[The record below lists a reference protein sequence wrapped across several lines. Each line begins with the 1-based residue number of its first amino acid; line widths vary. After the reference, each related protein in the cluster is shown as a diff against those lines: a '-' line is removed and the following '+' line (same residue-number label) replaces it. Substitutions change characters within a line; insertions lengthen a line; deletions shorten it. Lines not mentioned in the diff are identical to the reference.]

1 MSLTFK
7 THYYVY
13 IRAVCSVSD
22 KSPWRSVEF
31 STKAPSVSLPYDQDF
46 SGATPEIFVWSAE
59 EDANKWSVGNAI
71 SNGGKSMYISKD
83 NGVSA
88 AYDDRKK
95 SHSMAYV
102 TVDFDNSPK
111 FAISFDWIGRGS
123 DFEDDYNGGYWE
135 QDYMMVYMVPDSTE
149 LPKTWSQEQYNW
161 FKNVPGART
170 IGRKYLNRSRW
181 TTVSDTLPS
190 SYAGTK
196 RKLIFMWLND
206 EGMYSAPTMAV
217 DNISIVGYDCNTPSK
232 VVLDTISTD
241 SARIH

>member
-1 MSLTFK
+1 M
-7 THYYVY
+7 
-13 IRAVCSVSD
+13 
-22 KSPWRSVEF
+22 
-31 STKAPSVSLPYDQDF
+31 
-46 SGATPEIFVWSAE
+46 G
-59 EDANKWSVGNAI
+59 
-71 SNGGKSMYISKD
+71 NGGKSMYISKD

-161 FKNVPGART
+161 FKKCTRSSHY
-170 IGRKYLNRSRW
+170 RK
-181 TTVSDTLPS
+181 
-190 SYAGTK
+190 
-196 RKLIFMWLND
+196 
-206 EGMYSAPTMAV
+206 E
-217 DNISIVGYDCNTPSK
+217 IS
-232 VVLDTISTD
+232 
-241 SARIH
+241 

>member
-1 MSLTFK
+1 
-7 THYYVY
+7 
-13 IRAVCSVSD
+13 
-22 KSPWRSVEF
+22 
-31 STKAPSVSLPYDQDF
+31 
-46 SGATPEIFVWSAE
+46 
-59 EDANKWSVGNAI
+59 
-71 SNGGKSMYISKD
+71 
-83 NGVSA
+83 
-88 AYDDRKK
+88 
-95 SHSMAYV
+95 
-102 TVDFDNSPK
+102 
-111 FAISFDWIGRGS
+111 
-123 DFEDDYNGGYWE
+123 
-135 QDYMMVYMVPDSTE
+135 MMVYMVPDSTE

-206 EGMYSAPTMAV
+206 EGTYSAPTMAV

-241 SARIH
+241 LARIHWSKGGSETS